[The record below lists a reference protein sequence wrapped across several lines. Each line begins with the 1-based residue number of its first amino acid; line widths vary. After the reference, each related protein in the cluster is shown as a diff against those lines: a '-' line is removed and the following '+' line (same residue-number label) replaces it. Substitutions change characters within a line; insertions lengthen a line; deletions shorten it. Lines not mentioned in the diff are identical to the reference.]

1 MFVGFV
7 FICTLLTAPACT
19 RANAQ
24 QVIQIPGSGFSNTK
38 SMGLAGP
45 PCILAV
51 MHYAHTFKLTA
62 GMKFGIGCELQEIK

>member
-7 FICTLLTAPACT
+7 FICTLSTIGPCT